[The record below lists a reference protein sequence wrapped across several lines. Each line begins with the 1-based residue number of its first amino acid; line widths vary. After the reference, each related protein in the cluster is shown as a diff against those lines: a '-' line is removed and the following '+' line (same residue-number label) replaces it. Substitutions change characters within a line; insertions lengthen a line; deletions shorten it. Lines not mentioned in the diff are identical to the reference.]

1 MIHRVE
7 VAGPSE
13 MFSVKPVDEQRH
25 SILVQL
31 LESERSRNIS
41 GGHAVVG
48 SSNNLQLLEFARG
61 YVSEVG
67 RLANKKTGAD
77 EERLLGKASTNFSL
91 GLIVGTGTL
100 G

>member
-7 VAGPSE
+7 VAGSSK
-13 MFSVKPVDEQRH
+13 MFSVEPVDEQRH

-48 SSNNLQLLEFARG
+48 SSNNLRLLELARG
-61 YVSEVG
+61 YGSEPW
-67 RLANKKTGAD
+67 RLANEKTGAD
-77 EERLLGKASTNFSL
+77 EERLLGEASTNLSL
-91 GLIVGTGTL
+91 GLVVGTGTP